1 MAFEFKHHLTASGD
15 NVEIHRHG
23 FGKELLEAGTVEDVS
38 ELSVTSVWI
47 LADTKQPEWMATLW
61 GTEHP
66 GEVVTQALF
75 PDTP

>member
-38 ELSVTSVWI
+38 ELSVTSV
-47 LADTKQPEWMATLW
+47 
-61 GTEHP
+61 
-66 GEVVTQALF
+66 
-75 PDTP
+75 